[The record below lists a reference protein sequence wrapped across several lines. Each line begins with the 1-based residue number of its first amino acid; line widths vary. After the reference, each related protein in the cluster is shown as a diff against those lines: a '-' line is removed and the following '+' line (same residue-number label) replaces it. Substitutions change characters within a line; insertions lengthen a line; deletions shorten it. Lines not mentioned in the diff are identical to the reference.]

1 MAVMDIIIK
10 ATDQASQVI
19 ENIGKKGSE
28 AGAWLEKNWVAVGAA
43 TTAAGVG
50 LEAVARAQA
59 PLTEQTRKLAASLGM
74 TEKETRSLALGLANV
89 TLGIDDAVATM
100 EIGRQQ
106 GIKSAEGLERF
117 TQFWDLVADATG
129 EAITTLADGGTALRV
144 MGIAAGDESEALAAL
159 GFVQRETTGTVGE
172 FLQMLQRVGPDLADM
187 GMSIDDTAA
196 VLGILEREMGLTGRV
211 ARTELMQAMRDAE
224 GDMSKLF
231 QTLGITAEQ
240 FDTYRAKVAA
250 SSGVIEENA
259 AIHAQSYTLMQ
270 HLQHAAS
277 ELTYQYGD
285 LIGMVGNLSP
295 LMMSLGP
302 VLGGVMKAK
311 ELLAGVTLKT
321 LVPSIKASTA
331 AAWKFTAALLAN
343 PITWVVVGIMA
354 LIAALIYLWKNWD
367 QVSKWMAGAWEWLR
381 ERIAGVLTFLQ
392 GLPERFQEILSSMV
406 DRIAEWRA
414 TIIARIGEVARNIWN
429 AIVNT
434 LAGLPARLLSLGGDM
449 ISSLISGI
457 TGAIGRISGA
467 VDTVKGV
474 LNRLNPFARS
484 SPSLVE
490 QVMAG
495 VAAIQREY
503 ARLENIGD
511 MQLPGVPALPTPQL
525 AMAGASPTGAGTIM
539 NITGPLVVV
548 QNMVVRSDADIE
560 NVSRQLHRHIQAGSR
575 ARGGR

>member
-43 TTAAGVG
+43 TAAAGVG

-144 MGIAAGDESEALAAL
+144 MGIAAGEESEALAAL

-172 FLQMLQRVGPDLADM
+172 FLQMLQRVGPDLNNM
-187 GMSIDDTAA
+187 GMTVDDTAA

-211 ARTELMQAMRDAE
+211 ARTELSQAIQAAE
-224 GDMSKLF
+224 GDMGKLF
-231 QTLGITAEQ
+231 ETLGITSEQ
-240 FDTYRAKVAA
+240 FDAYRAKVAA

-277 ELTYQYGD
+277 ELAYKYGD
-285 LIGMVGNLSP
+285 LIGVVGNLSP

-343 PITWVVVGIMA
+343 PIVWVVAGVMA

-392 GLPERFQEILSSMV
+392 GLPERFQQILSSMV

-429 AIVNT
+429 TIVNT

-457 TGAIGRISGA
+457 TGAVGRISGV
-467 VDTVKGV
+467 VDTVRGA

-503 ARLENIGD
+503 AKLENIGD
-511 MQLPGVPALPTPQL
+511 VQLPGVPALPTPQL

-548 QNMVVRSDADIE
+548 QNMVVRSDEDIE
-560 NVSRQLHRHIQAGSR
+560 NVSRQLHRHIQAGTR